1 MNTMESKVWDVLS
14 RMNEDD
20 KNIME
25 TYLFK
30 IHETIKDLEEELE
43 YLEQAWAN
51 KRRKKRSW
59 DDEI

>member
-1 MNTMESKVWDVLS
+1 MESKVWDVIS
-14 RMNEDD
+14 RLNEDD
-20 KNIME
+20 RSVIESYIEK
-25 TYLFK
+25 L
-30 IHETIKDLEEELE
+30 HDTIKDLEEELE

>member
-1 MNTMESKVWDVLS
+1 MESKVWDVLS